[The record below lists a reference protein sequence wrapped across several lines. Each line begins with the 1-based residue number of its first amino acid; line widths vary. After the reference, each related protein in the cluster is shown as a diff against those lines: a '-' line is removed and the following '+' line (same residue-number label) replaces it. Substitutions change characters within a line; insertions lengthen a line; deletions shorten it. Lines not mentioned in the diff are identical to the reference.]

1 MDANSA
7 ETSTEAIGGRP
18 PGPAGGLILG
28 SMRDIEKD
36 SLGFFVNGARKFGDV
51 YRFRMLFWK
60 VVFINHPDAI
70 QRVLQDNDH
79 NYDKA
84 TFDYDLI
91 RPVVGNGLLTS
102 DGDFWFRQRRLVQP
116 AFHRKKLAGFADMI
130 TDEAAAMVDRWRA
143 REASKP
149 FKVTPEMTR
158 LTLGIAGRAF
168 FGLDL
173 ESEARQVGPAFT
185 QVNQILQ
192 ERFYSPLVPL
202 SWPTPMNRRFRA
214 AMDQLHAVV
223 NSIIEARRR
232 QPAGEDDV
240 LGLLLSARDP
250 ETGEGMDDHQ
260 IRDEVMT
267 LMLAGHETTANALSW
282 TLYLLARHP
291 NVRAELEH
299 ELADVLSGRQPTVD
313 DLAHL
318 PLTDQVLHESLRLYP
333 PAWAFSRRALA
344 ADRLGGYQVD
354 QGTTVMI
361 SPYALHRHPTF
372 WPDPETFDPSRFAPD
387 AAEGRP
393 RYAYIP
399 FGGGPRL
406 CIGRDFA
413 LMEARL
419 VLGVLLQA
427 CRLDLPAGL
436 TVDAEPLITLRPK
449 GGLPMHLTFRER
461 D

>member
-1 MDANSA
+1 MDADTA
-7 ETSTEAIGGRP
+7 EARAEHTGGRP
-18 PGPAGGLILG
+18 PGPAGGLVLG
-28 SMRDIEKD
+28 SMREIEKD
-36 SLGFFVNGARKFGDV
+36 SLGFFVRGAQRYGDV

-60 VVFINHPDAI
+60 VVFINHPEPI

-84 TFDYDLI
+84 TFDYDLL

-102 DGDFWFRQRRLVQP
+102 DGDFWFHQRRLVQP

-130 TDEAAAMVDRWRA
+130 SDEASAMVGRWRNGQTP
-143 REASKP
+143 EP
-149 FKVTPEMTR
+149 FKVADEMTR

-173 ESEARQVGPAFT
+173 EGEANQVGPAFT
-185 QVNQILQ
+185 QINQILQ
-192 ERFYSPLVPL
+192 ERFYAPLVPL
-202 SWPTPMNRRFRA
+202 SFPTPTNRRFRA
-214 AMDQLHAVV
+214 AMDQLYAVV
-223 NSIIEARRR
+223 NDIIEARRR
-232 QPAGEDDV
+232 HPGGEDDV
-240 LGLLLSARDP
+240 LSLLLSARDP
-250 ETGEGMDDHQ
+250 DTGQGMDNHQ

-291 NVRAELEH
+291 KVRHRLEGELDEV
-299 ELADVLSGRQPTVD
+299 LAGRPPAMD
-313 DLAHL
+313 DLPRL
-318 PLTDQVLHESLRLYP
+318 VYTEQVVHEALRLYP

-344 ADRLGGYQVD
+344 PDQLGGYRVD
-354 QGTTVMI
+354 QGSTVMI
-361 SPYALHRHPTF
+361 SPYALHRHPAF
-372 WPDPETFDPSRFAPD
+372 WPDPERFDPDRFVPS

-406 CIGRDFA
+406 CLGRDFA

-427 CRLDLPAGL
+427 CRLDLPDGA
-436 TVDAEPLITLRPK
+436 TIDPEPLITLRPA
-449 GGLPMHLTFRER
+449 GGLPMHLTFR
-461 D
+461 DPG